1 MLGSLSSTYLRIID
15 GRTKKV
21 KRTEVYD
28 MSTGRLKRLSRFPE
42 RSNGCKNLEVPLT
55 LPPPPPPPSPSP
67 PSSDPVDI
75 VLDKVKS
82 TLFD

>member
-1 MLGSLSSTYLRIID
+1 MAEQN
-15 GRTKKV
+15 KV

-55 LPPPPPPPSPSP
+55 LPPPPLPLPLPPPP
-67 PSSDPVDI
+67 PHPPPTQ
-75 VLDKVKS
+75 L
-82 TLFD
+82 T